1 MLPTARIPPTPTT
14 ARLCAL
20 TLLATLWC
28 ACGEG
33 TQTPPPPPG
42 LTVSPATSELEPGST
57 THFTARLGQELAD
70 VSWSTS
76 AGTID
81 VTGLFTAPAHGTSAT
96 VTAVLKADTSV
107 SASASVVSKD
117 TRPPAVLS
125 SSPAGGAAD
134 VPVMSPVRIE
144 FNEELDPASVSP
156 GTVQIL
162 PMEQADSASSSIQ
175 LAYEQRVLTVTP
187 GIPMRRDADVTV
199 QLSGL
204 RDGAGNAV
212 PQLTLRFKT
221 RAGTLVSQD
230 LSGAA
235 RFTQDGSP
243 YVFDPNKVVHLTR
256 GSSLQVEPGVVV
268 FGSLTDDGETSIQ
281 AIGTAEEPVTFWN
294 GLLRGTSSSNH
305 VFKYT
310 RFLLF
315 NPGFFTSAPTGA
327 TVTYEHCL
335 IDWMRS
341 SLAVYSSLFVG
352 AGSMSDCELESGV
365 TLYGDGGTFRRN
377 TLHGLQLIL
386 GPNHFNPLVVE
397 NNLLRAGKLYVAPQ
411 GTRAVI
417 RGNSFIGL
425 TNRVQQLT
433 IGGGNA
439 GRTGGTFDLSGN
451 YWGTTVEA
459 EIDALVLDSADDS
472 AANYT
477 IQWKPFLSEP
487 APETPAA
494 PLVPRQ
500 AKKRPDS
507 Q

>member
-1 MLPTARIPPTPTT
+1 M
-14 ARLCAL
+14 
-20 TLLATLWC
+20 
-28 ACGEG
+28 
-33 TQTPPPPPG
+33 
-42 LTVSPATSELEPGST
+42 
-57 THFTARLGQELAD
+57 
-70 VSWSTS
+70 
-76 AGTID
+76 
-81 VTGLFTAPAHGTSAT
+81 
-96 VTAVLKADTSV
+96 
-107 SASASVVSKD
+107 
-117 TRPPAVLS
+117 
-125 SSPAGGAAD
+125 
-134 VPVMSPVRIE
+134 PVMSPVRIE